1 MLSKVVAVFSF
12 IVLCVAVYLAV
23 RYLQQNP
30 NKRDALKAWIWKV
43 TGHKPNLTNPTGTT
57 TNGNEDVVDTSA
69 TAQARPEPP
78 RKTLTELY
86 GPFPCDG
93 TACNPYESCS
103 ELERLFCRDVL
114 SKVVKK
120 EHFKGQYTVKVDS
133 GYRHIDFAIDGSGK
147 SPVAIEIDGY
157 GYHAKLER
165 KQFSNQLKRQNELSI
180 AGWRIIR
187 FSYDQVVS
195 NPAEC
200 RWVVDNMLT
209 GHTIANISTNP
220 ESPDEYI
227 DIVCKENT
235 PEEREELKRR
245 GAIFSNARKAWYMPT
260 ARYEEVA
267 KAFPTWKLHR
277 WKK

>member
-1 MLSKVVAVFSF
+1 MFSF
-12 IVLCVAVYLAV
+12 IVLCVAGYLTF
-23 RYLQQNP
+23 RYFRQNP
-30 NKRDALKAWIWKV
+30 SKLEVVKAWLLKV
-43 TGHKPNLTNPTGTT
+43 TGHKADSNSSGTKANSSEGFTDTSTT
-57 TNGNEDVVDTSA
+57 TQT
-69 TAQARPEPP
+69 RPAPE
-78 RKTLTELY
+78 RKTLTEMY

-93 TACNPYESCS
+93 TVCNPYETCS

-114 SKVVKK
+114 SKVVSK

-133 GYRHIDFAIDGSGK
+133 GYRHIDFAVDCSGK

-157 GYHAKLER
+157 GYHVTNLDR

-187 FSYDQVVS
+187 FSYDQVVG

-200 RWVVDNMLT
+200 RWVVDNMLA

-220 ESPDEYI
+220 DSPDEYT

-245 GAIFSNARKAWYMPT
+245 GAIFSNVRKAWYLPT
-260 ARYEEVA
+260 ASYEEVA
-267 KAFPTWKLHR
+267 KTFPTWKLHR